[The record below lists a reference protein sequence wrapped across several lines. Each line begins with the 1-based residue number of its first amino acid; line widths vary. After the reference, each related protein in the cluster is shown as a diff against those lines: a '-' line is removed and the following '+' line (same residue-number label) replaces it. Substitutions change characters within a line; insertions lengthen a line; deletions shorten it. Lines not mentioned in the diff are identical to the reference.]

1 MSSAEWWILD
11 SVATFQFPLDALATQ
26 DGVAF
31 TLNRKWHGLTE
42 DELVDTLYRLFHD
55 GDLIAERFE
64 KHASLGEFVPT
75 RTEIMSAL
83 SFVPP
88 NRRTKGY
95 DPASAFEAY
104 YGLTAQGG
112 ARWEAVF
119 RPDWNRYVYS
129 DVGLDDG
136 QTIAMDRCLVEQYEY
151 FSRYGSDISI
161 IAGSEQWDVLEPW
174 QATYWKTLPIGHR
187 LRYRFT
193 CEEASKMKE
202 IPDAAE
208 QFFKGINNWYT
219 RYSD

>member
-1 MSSAEWWILD
+1 MGKAEYWILD
-11 SVATFQFPLDALATQ
+11 SVAEFQSPLDALATR

-42 DELVDTLYRLFHD
+42 DQLVDTLYRLFHN

-64 KHASLGEFVPT
+64 KQVSLGEFVPT
-75 RTEIMSAL
+75 RAEIVSAL
-83 SFVPP
+83 SFIPP
-88 NRRTKGY
+88 SRRKEGY
-95 DPASAFEAY
+95 DSSLSFAN

-112 ARWEAVF
+112 ARWEAVS

-129 DVGLDDG
+129 DVGLEDG
-136 QTIAMDRCLVEQYEY
+136 QTIAMDRRLVEQYEY

-161 IAGSEQWDVLEPW
+161 IAGSEQWDVLDPW
-174 QATYWKTLPIGHR
+174 QATYWKILPIGHR

-202 IPDAAE
+202 IPEAAE
-208 QFFKGINNWYT
+208 QFFKGLNNWYT